1 MYSPIQVPYIV
12 NPIYQKYFKYTA
24 TVIPSLQDFV
34 ICLWEHQ
41 SLTQDSYEVNDLII
55 PDGCIDLFIDFKK
68 QSIEFSGISKTEYD
82 FYSHTSES
90 YLAAT
95 LKPGAFEQ
103 LTGRPT
109 TEVMDSFLSIS
120 EFKIPFNLDYF
131 FSLSYS
137 QQKEYFID
145 YLHQLV
151 EGHTPNQFIRL
162 IDRFSQIPASTI
174 QDLCQELAIGTRQCQ
189 RLFKKHY
196 GISPKLM
203 LITLR
208 FQYCLKILTDPNAS
222 EKELIELH
230 YYDQSHLIKDFKK
243 HIGFTPLEFV
253 QLCKEIKAQP
263 LD

>member
-12 NPIYQKYFKYTA
+12 NPIYQKYFKYPA
-24 TVIPSLQDFV
+24 IVIPSLQDFV

-68 QSIEFSGISKTEYD
+68 QSSNFQVSVKQSMIFI
-82 FYSHTSES
+82 
-90 YLAAT
+90 A
-95 LKPGAFEQ
+95 
-103 LTGRPT
+103 
-109 TEVMDSFLSIS
+109 IS
-120 EFKIPFNLDYF
+120 EFKLPFNLDYF

-145 YLHQLV
+145 YLHQLI
-151 EGHTPNQFIRL
+151 EGHTPNQFIKL

-174 QDLCQELAIGTRQCQ
+174 QDLCQDLVVGTRQCQ
-189 RLFKKHY
+189 QLFKKYY
-196 GISPKLM
+196 GISPQLM
-203 LITLR
+203 LLTLR
-208 FQYCLKILTDPNAS
+208 FQYCLKILTDSHAS
-222 EKELIELH
+222 EKKLIALH

-243 HIGFTPLEFV
+243 HIGFTPLEFA
-253 QLCKEIKAQP
+253 QLCKEFQAQP